1 MNEHFRNY
9 RRATAVAAPSDLASE
24 VARRIAAL
32 SLDSIPASKVFL
44 LTLSAAGLSA
54 VAAFAITMLV
64 ASPAME
70 SGPAGPPELTLFTN

>member
-24 VARRIAAL
+24 VSRRIAAL

-54 VAAFAITMLV
+54 AAAFAITMLV
-64 ASPAME
+64 APPSING
-70 SGPAGPPELTLFTN
+70 GPSGPPELTLFTD